1 MIPRD
6 MPKKKK
12 VREDL
17 ILRDFL
23 AIDRTRLANQR
34 TLLSF
39 FRSGLYLFVTAVA
52 VDRVPMLEDL
62 QWLTAVMWA
71 IGVSIMLIGL
81 VNYLIMRKKILNAY
95 RTSEEKAAEN
105 RS

>member
-1 MIPRD
+1 MA
-6 MPKKKK
+6 KKKK
-12 VREDL
+12 IREDL

-62 QWLTAVMWA
+62 KWLTAVMWGV
-71 IGVSIMLIGL
+71 GVSIMLIGL
-81 VNYLIMRKKILNAY
+81 INYLLMRRKILNAY
-95 RTSEEKAAEN
+95 RISEDKASELKE
-105 RS
+105 

>member
-1 MIPRD
+1 MG
-6 MPKKKK
+6 KKGRS

-34 TLLSF
+34 TVLSF

-52 VDRVPMLEDL
+52 VDRVPGLEDL
-62 QWLTAVMWA
+62 QWVTYFIWA
-71 IGVSIMLIGL
+71 LGASIIVLGFI
-81 VNYLIMRKKILNAY
+81 NYLMMRKKILKAY
-95 RTSEEKAAEN
+95 HVSEEKANEL
-105 RS
+105 RED